1 MGYLWR
7 SDNATRP
14 ATTILEATYDAL
26 KNTRVF
32 GFDIKVYKLLGRYSD
47 SLIALSST
55 ESNARRN
62 DHTVRL
68 LGTEVN
74 CQCPPITVGYTFD
87 CHLATQPAEK
97 LDWHLDVSSSRAW
110 RPRHIA
116 VIDRSTRSRQLVEHR
131 LRRPSR
137 DQRSVAQET
146 RQTRDKSFF
155 LLIGQL

>member
-7 SDNATRP
+7 SDNATQP

-32 GFDIKVYKLLGRYSD
+32 GFDIKIYKLLGRHSD
-47 SLIALSST
+47 SLTTLSST

-74 CQCPPITVGYTFD
+74 CQCPSLTAGYTFD

-97 LDWHLDVSSSRAW
+97 LDWHLDVSPSRA
-110 RPRHIA
+110 
-116 VIDRSTRSRQLVEHR
+116 
-131 LRRPSR
+131 
-137 DQRSVAQET
+137 
-146 RQTRDKSFF
+146 
-155 LLIGQL
+155 